1 MLSKALGA
9 VGVILLIAGVVFA
22 IRPVTVDGRDCG
34 SVFQPEKGITPMQ
47 CDPRLEDRSTMV
59 IGLGT
64 GGFALVL
71 TGFAVAAVRD
81 RRTRVPS

>member
-1 MLSKALGA
+1 VLSKVLGA
-9 VGVILLIAGVVFA
+9 VGVVLLIAGVVFA
-22 IRPVTVDGRDCG
+22 VRPVMVDGRDCG

-47 CDPRLEDRSTMV
+47 CDPRLEARGTMV
-59 IGLGT
+59 VGLGT
-64 GGFALVL
+64 SGFALVL